1 MSKSILLGN
10 LNPERNNLINNRQ
23 QTFMFLPTQLIIL
36 INWPQMLS
44 QTILEN
50 SPHLQHIKNL
60 IITKRVVDIN
70 RNHT

>member
-23 QTFMFLPTQLIIL
+23 QTFMFLPAKLIIL
-36 INWPQMLS
+36 INWPQMLP
-44 QTILEN
+44 QTFLKN

-70 RNHT
+70 RDHT